1 MQILKQSR
9 RAITLAET
17 VISILLISFVL
28 ASTLQIV
35 GPLSRSSALQADR
48 LVAANLA
55 SELAEEIATKQF
67 LDSNAASPDDI
78 GIDGDDSVF
87 TRSNFDDID
96 DYHGWSSS
104 PPKMSY
110 GVTNSSLNGWTRTVD
125 VKHVLVNDPGTTSGS
140 YTGLKKIIVRVYKD
154 GVLLAD
160 TRSLHS
166 HAADNLG
173 FVLTSQTGGQQ
184 GQQGN

>member
-1 MQILKQSR
+1 MQMPKHSR

-17 VISILLISFVL
+17 VVSILLISFVL
-28 ASTLQIV
+28 VSTLQII
-35 GPLSRSSALQADR
+35 GPVSRSSSLQADR

-55 SELAEEIATKQF
+55 SELAEEISTKLF
-67 LDSNAASPDDI
+67 EDNNAASPDDI
-78 GIDGDDSVF
+78 GIDADDSVINR
-87 TRSNFDDID
+87 TSFDDVD

-110 GVTNSSLNGWTRTVD
+110 GASNISLTGWTRSVS
-125 VKHVLVNDPGTTSGS
+125 VKHVLVNAPGTASAT
-140 YTGLKKIIVRVYKD
+140 YTGLKKIVIKVHKD

-160 TRSLHS
+160 IRSLHS

-184 GQQGN
+184 VQQGN